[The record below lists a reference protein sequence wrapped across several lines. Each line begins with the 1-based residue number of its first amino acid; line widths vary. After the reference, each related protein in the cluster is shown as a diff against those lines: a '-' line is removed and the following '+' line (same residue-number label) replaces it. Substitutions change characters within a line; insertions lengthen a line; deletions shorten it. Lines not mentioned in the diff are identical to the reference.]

1 MNRTCSLAL
10 AGMVAAHLAAF
21 ATAAVATDKIN
32 QCKTITQSGSY
43 VVTKNLNANGDC
55 LVIQADFVTIDL
67 DGFVLE
73 GNGTGGGITDLGAF
87 TNVGV
92 TVRNGTVSNFFNGVS
107 LTASTAGV
115 VERITSVGNTNVGIV
130 LVSGI
135 VRDSIATGNVN
146 NSGIS
151 VGPRSLVTGSNS
163 TNNDVGIVTN
173 IGSTLIGNTVGVNIR
188 HGIVMSGHGTIVNNT
203 SNNNPQ
209 LGIHAECP
217 SAVIGNTAVGNG
229 TNLSLV
235 GAGCASDHNA
245 AP

>member
-1 MNRTCSLAL
+1 MKNSHALAALAL
-10 AGMVAAHLAAF
+10 LAAALQTMPAVAA
-21 ATAAVATDKIN
+21 DKIN

-55 LVIQADFVTIDL
+55 IVVKADFVTIDL
-67 DGFVLE
+67 DGFLIE

-87 TNVGV
+87 SNVGV
-92 TVRNGTVSNFFNGVS
+92 TVRNGTVSNFFNGIS
-107 LTASTAGV
+107 LASSTGM
-115 VERITSVGNTNVGIV
+115 VERITSAGNTNVGIV

-163 TNNDVGIVTN
+163 TGNDVGIVTN
-173 IGSTLIGNTVGVNIR
+173 IGTTIIGNTVGLNVR
-188 HGIVMSGHGTIVNNT
+188 HGIVMSGNGTIVNNT

-217 SAVIGNTAVGNG
+217 SVVVGNTAVGNG

>member
-1 MNRTCSLAL
+1 MKNSHALAALAL
-10 AGMVAAHLAAF
+10 LAAAMQATTAVAAP
-21 ATAAVATDKIN
+21 DKIN
-32 QCKTITQSGSY
+32 QCKAITQSGSY
-43 VVTKNLNANGDC
+43 VVTKNLNASGDC
-55 LVIQADFVTIDL
+55 LVINADFVTIDL
-67 DGFVLE
+67 DGFVIE

-92 TVRNGTVSNFFNGVS
+92 TVRNGTVSNFFNGIS
-107 LTASTAGV
+107 LAASTAGV
-115 VERITSVGNTNVGIV
+115 VERMTSVGNTNVGIV

-173 IGSTLIGNTVGVNIR
+173 IGSTIIGNTVGLNIR
-188 HGIVMSGHGTIVNNT
+188 HGIVMSGNGTIVNNT
-203 SNNNPQ
+203 SNNNAQ

-217 SAVIGNTAVGNG
+217 STVIGNTAVGNG

>member
-1 MNRTCSLAL
+1 MKNSHALAALAL
-10 AGMVAAHLAAF
+10 LAAALQTMPAVAA
-21 ATAAVATDKIN
+21 DKIN

-55 LVIQADFVTIDL
+55 IVVKADFVTIDL
-67 DGFVLE
+67 DGFLIE

-87 TNVGV
+87 SNVGV
-92 TVRNGTVSNFFNGVS
+92 TVRNGTVSNFFNGIS
-107 LTASTAGV
+107 LASSTGR
-115 VERITSVGNTNVGIV
+115 VERITSAGNTNVGIV

-163 TNNDVGIVTN
+163 TGNDVGIVTN
-173 IGSTLIGNTVGVNIR
+173 IGTTIIG
-188 HGIVMSGHGTIVNNT
+188 NT

-217 SAVIGNTAVGNG
+217 SVVVGNTAVGNG